1 MLLAVD
7 IGNTNIQFGMYDT
20 EQKKWIGTWRSQTV
34 HDRMSD
40 EYAVLL
46 RSFFD
51 DHFLTF
57 DHVSGMVIASVV
69 PHLTVTFGELAE
81 RYMQP
86 KPLIVDSSTPT
97 PVQVNV
103 DHPSEVGPDRIVNAV
118 AAKVLYGCPAVVIDI
133 GTATT
138 FDVVDKN
145 GDYVGGAIAPGIR
158 VAHDALVGRAARLSQ
173 IDLIPPPAAIGRN
186 TIHAMQSGLVLGY
199 IGLIEGLTRRIVDE
213 LGDPNTRV
221 IATGGLARILVGHTD
236 VFEEYVPNLTLE
248 GLRLIWEFNRE
259 GRAG

>member
-1 MLLAVD
+1 MLLAID

-20 EQKKWIGTWRSQTV
+20 AQKKWIGMWRSQTV

-57 DHVSGMVIASVV
+57 DHVSAMVLASVV
-69 PHLTVTFGELAE
+69 PHLTVTFSELAE
-81 RYMQP
+81 RYFQP
-86 KPLIVDSSTPT
+86 SPLIVDSTTPT
-97 PVQVNV
+97 PVPLRV
-103 DHPSEVGPDRIVNAV
+103 DHPNQVGPDRIVNAA
-118 AAKVLYGCPAVVIDI
+118 AAKILYGCPAVVIDI

-138 FDVVDKN
+138 LDVVDAN

-158 VAHDALVGRAARLSQ
+158 VAHDALVGRAARLHQ
-173 IDLIPPPAAIGRN
+173 IDLTPPPTAIGSN

-199 IGLIEGLTRRIVDE
+199 IGLIEGLVRRIVDE

-221 IATGGLARILVGHTD
+221 IATGGLARVLVGHTD

-248 GLRLIWEFNRE
+248 GLRLLWEFNRKDE
-259 GRAG
+259 MG